1 MIDHPLAGTPYGTAL
16 ELSVAL
22 AAACWV
28 LTLLTRDH
36 SWVDRLWSIVP
47 AVLCLIVA
55 VDLGFDSPRVNI
67 MTALAVLW
75 GLRLTYN
82 LALKGGYRVG
92 RQDYRWTYLREQ
104 LGAVK
109 FQVLNLTFIAFGQI
123 AILWLFTSPIHQA
136 WEHAEQPLGWLDA
149 VAAGIFLLLL
159 LTETI
164 ADAQMWRFQQNKKR
178 LVSEGAEVRQPFMTA
193 GLFRFC
199 RHPSYACEMGMWAAF
214 YLFAVSGPPRSALAG
229 WLSLVVLFCAARGR
243 AGVERTLSRLR
254 RLPGCCPDVR
264 AQSLPRRAQ
273 SGSTLEPQVAQLAT
287 GPLPGAGSLRPPAPS
302 RPTQRPSPP
311 RNRGPAGPREPPRTY
326 ARSGAPSFMITQ
338 PPLSRSAS

>member
-1 MIDHPLAGTPYGTAL
+1 MIDHPLAGTPYETAL
-16 ELSVAL
+16 ELCVVL
-22 AAACWV
+22 AAVCWV

-92 RQDYRWTYLREQ
+92 RQDYRWTYVREQ

-109 FQVLNLTFIAFGQI
+109 FQVVNLTFIAFGQI

-149 VAAGIFLLLL
+149 VAAVIFLLLL

-178 LVSEGAEVRQPFMTA
+178 LVSEGAEVRQPFMTG

-214 YLFAVSGPPRSALAG
+214 YLFAVSGASHIWHWTGLGCLA
-229 WLSLVVLFCAARGR
+229 LVVLFLCATRVGERVSSERYPGYGAYRAAVPMFVPNPFRFGRR
-243 AGVERTLSRLR
+243 AGAHSN
-254 RLPGCCPDVR
+254 
-264 AQSLPRRAQ
+264 PR
-273 SGSTLEPQVAQLAT
+273 
-287 GPLPGAGSLRPPAPS
+287 
-302 RPTQRPSPP
+302 
-311 RNRGPAGPREPPRTY
+311 
-326 ARSGAPSFMITQ
+326 
-338 PPLSRSAS
+338 

>member
-1 MIDHPLAGTPYGTAL
+1 MRAFHGNPESVCHRQGVRDCGRILVIEHPLTGTPYGVAL
-16 ELSVAL
+16 ELCVAL
-22 AAACWV
+22 AAICWV

-75 GLRLTYN
+75 GLRLTFN

-92 RQDYRWTYLREQ
+92 SQDYRWTYLREQ

-109 FQVLNLTFIAFGQI
+109 FQLVNLTFIAFGQI
-123 AILWLFTSPIHQA
+123 AILWLFTSPVHQA
-136 WEHAEQPLGWLDA
+136 WGHAEQPLGWLDS
-149 VAAGIFLLLL
+149 VAAVPFLLLL

-178 LVSEGAEVRQPFMTA
+178 LVSEGTEVRQPFMTA

-214 YLFAVSGPPRSALAG
+214 YLFAVSGASQFWHWTGLGCLALI
-229 WLSLVVLFCAARGR
+229 VLFLCATRVGERVSSERYSGYGAYRAAVPMFVPNPFRFGR
-243 AGVERTLSRLR
+243 
-254 RLPGCCPDVR
+254 
-264 AQSLPRRAQ
+264 
-273 SGSTLEPQVAQLAT
+273 
-287 GPLPGAGSLRPPAPS
+287 GAGAHSN
-302 RPTQRPSPP
+302 P
-311 RNRGPAGPREPPRTY
+311 R
-326 ARSGAPSFMITQ
+326 
-338 PPLSRSAS
+338 

>member
-1 MIDHPLAGTPYGTAL
+1 MRAFHAIPGIWPATSANSRLWWYRVIDHPLAGTPYGTAL
-16 ELSVAL
+16 ELCVVL
-22 AAACWV
+22 AAVCWV
-28 LTLLTRDH
+28 LSLLTRDH

-47 AVLCLIVA
+47 AVLCVIVA

-136 WEHAEQPLGWLDA
+136 WEHTEQPLGWLDA
-149 VAAGIFLLLL
+149 VAAVIFLLLL

-178 LVSEGAEVRQPFMTA
+178 LVGEGTEVRQPFMTA

-214 YLFAVSGPPRSALAG
+214 YLFAVSGASQIWHWTGLGCLALI
-229 WLSLVVLFCAARGR
+229 VLFLCATRIGERVSSERYPGYGAYR
-243 AGVERTLSRLR
+243 AAVPMFVPNPFRFG
-254 RLPGCCPDVR
+254 
-264 AQSLPRRAQ
+264 RRAEAH
-273 SGSTLEPQVAQLAT
+273 SN
-287 GPLPGAGSLRPPAPS
+287 
-302 RPTQRPSPP
+302 P
-311 RNRGPAGPREPPRTY
+311 R
-326 ARSGAPSFMITQ
+326 
-338 PPLSRSAS
+338 